1 MTEAVDGLFV
11 AQIAKNNWKKYAPN
25 FKYKKLI
32 SLRRSQALFG
42 WRKTLSSFLWQSTK
56 DQNR

>member
-25 FKYKKLI
+25 FKYKN
-32 SLRRSQALFG
+32 Q
-42 WRKTLSSFLWQSTK
+42 
-56 DQNR
+56 